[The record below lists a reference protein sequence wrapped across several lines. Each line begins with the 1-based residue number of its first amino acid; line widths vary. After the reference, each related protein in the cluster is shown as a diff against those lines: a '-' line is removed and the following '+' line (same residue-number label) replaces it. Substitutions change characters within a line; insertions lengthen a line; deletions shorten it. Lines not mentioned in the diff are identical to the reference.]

1 MEPLEM
7 RITHDFICP
16 WCWIGEAKL
25 DEAIREEGVKVRY
38 VFVPYELNPD
48 MPTEGLDRKA
58 YRTAKFGSWA
68 RSQAMDSH
76 VVDEGRP
83 HGLAFDYERV
93 KRTPNT
99 LAAHRLVWFAQN
111 EGRDA
116 RALVDAIFR
125 AYFAEGRDIGDTGVL
140 TDIAIAAGLDGARV
154 RELFASADGR
164 AEVRALEAAS
174 GLEGVNAVPFFKI
187 GAEAVSGAQPVI
199 VFRRALR
206 AATRSDMEAHALSD

>member
-1 MEPLEM
+1 MEPLEI

-16 WCWIGEAKL
+16 WCWIGETKL
-25 DEAIREEGVKVRY
+25 DEALREEGTSVRY

-48 MPTEGLDRKA
+48 MPKEGLDRKA

-83 HGLAFDYERV
+83 HGLSFNYDRV

-125 AYFAEGRDIGDTGVL
+125 AYFSEGRDIGDTGVL
-140 TDIAIAAGLDGARV
+140 TDIAIAAGLDAARV
-154 RELFASADGR
+154 RELFASANGG
-164 AEVRALEAAS
+164 AEVRTLEAAS
-174 GLEGVNAVPFFKI
+174 ALEGVNAVPFVKI

-206 AATRSDMEAHALSD
+206 AAARAEMEAHALTA